1 MKKSIATA
9 LLLSL
14 SCVLKAQEYQWAK
27 GIGSHNS
34 WLEGVELNGL
44 TLDLNGDII
53 IVGSLYRDADFD
65 PGSDSTILTAIGYP
79 SIFFAKYNANGSLL
93 WVKQI
98 ASENKIN
105 AALSVKTDANGNI
118 YIGGYFTDSVDFDP
132 EPGTHILTPNVPG
145 NNQDAFIAKYDNNG
159 NYLWAIG
166 MGGLSTDR
174 IFSIELDNNGN
185 VYTAGYFNL
194 TVDFDP
200 GSGVATLTAQLP
212 SSGQSNL
219 FFAKYSSNGNYLW
232 ANSLKS
238 SSESIDVTSDGTNL
252 YITGNFTDTV
262 DFDPSNSTAELIGNA
277 ALNIFFAK
285 YDANGNYVYAKHV
298 QHASAITSYGSP
310 GRGVKVDANGN
321 LFLTGRFSSF
331 NGTDFDPGTG
341 TALLN
346 NSGSSMSV
354 YLAKYNAAGDYV
366 WAHKIDGDSDVNSFT
381 FDNNG
386 NLLLAGIYHSATV
399 DFDFG
404 AGVVNLPLYPH
415 QTYFA
420 RYDTDGDYVDAKC
433 FGGSAYDYVYG
444 MEVNSSNELY
454 CGGLFKSDSTDFDP
468 SSGAAILNKTNS
480 TLASNAFI
488 AKYSL
493 SAISSTTE
501 VYGDNVSL
509 QIFPNP
515 SSGLFLIKTS
525 TDQPFDFRVTDLT
538 GNILA
543 SGIVN
548 QNNYTLNLTDIA
560 SGMYMIS
567 LLDKTYKIHKH

>member
-454 CGGLFKSDSTDFDP
+454 CGGLFTSDSTDFDP

>member
-174 IFSIELDNNGN
+174 IFSIELDKNGN

-454 CGGLFKSDSTDFDP
+454 CGGLFTSDSTDFDP